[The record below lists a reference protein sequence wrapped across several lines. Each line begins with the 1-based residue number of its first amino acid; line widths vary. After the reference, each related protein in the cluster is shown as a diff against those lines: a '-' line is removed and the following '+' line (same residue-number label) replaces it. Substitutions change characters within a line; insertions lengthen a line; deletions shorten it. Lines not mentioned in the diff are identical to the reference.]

1 MVKSSPLQ
9 YYKSLFLILMNAFS
23 SEKCCRLQWLFDIR
37 PTGTQISLMA
47 LFQGARPDHVRVDS
61 LSCFPGEVGSFV
73 HSMGLVSFDP

>member
-1 MVKSSPLQ
+1 M
-9 YYKSLFLILMNAFS
+9 AGFS
-23 SEKCCRLQWLFDIR
+23 GNEKAIR